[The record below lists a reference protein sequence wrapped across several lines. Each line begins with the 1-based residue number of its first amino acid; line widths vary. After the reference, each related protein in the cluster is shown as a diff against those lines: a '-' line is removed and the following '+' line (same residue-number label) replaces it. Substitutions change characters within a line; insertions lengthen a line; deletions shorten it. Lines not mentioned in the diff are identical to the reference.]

1 MQLLYFPVY
10 ITLRLLSFNTKSPS
24 MFTIIYIS
32 ALLGA
37 VSIVIY
43 IVTQLIDNR
52 SPSRKLGERL
62 LDENST
68 GIMPF
73 YEGRDPSHGYQH
85 VISVTKRVIDIISD
99 MDLLCESSYYK
110 RKVLHAENISKN
122 DVTIAIFA
130 ALLHD
135 AYDHKYIKKKGDI
148 DKVVKD
154 ISNFLYNRG
163 ISRKDIQIIH
173 SIIEN
178 ISFSREFSSRKKTG
192 KPGTPVQQFKKN
204 RIQLTRDIVSDADKI
219 ESLGLTAIERMIQYQ
234 NNHLT
239 VPHEKY
245 SEEWYQEHLAHIH
258 EHCDEK
264 LYILLPKFYI
274 RTEKGREIAKLEDS
288 RLREITAD
296 DRALRHYIFIY
307 TDPPY
312 N

>member
-10 ITLRLLSFNTKSPS
+10 ITLRLLLFNTKSPS

-130 ALLHD
+130 IYSTILAYRSILENRSAITFRFNFSKENIMLNTILNAMLIFALLVLWMNPN
-135 AYDHKYIKKKGDI
+135 KKD
-148 DKVVKD
+148 
-154 ISNFLYNRG
+154 FLT
-163 ISRKDIQIIH
+163 IQVYYYLP
-173 SIIEN
+173 N
-178 ISFSREFSSRKKTG
+178 
-192 KPGTPVQQFKKN
+192 N
-204 RIQLTRDIVSDADKI
+204 KI
-219 ESLGLTAIERMIQYQ
+219 
-234 NNHLT
+234 
-239 VPHEKY
+239 
-245 SEEWYQEHLAHIH
+245 
-258 EHCDEK
+258 
-264 LYILLPKFYI
+264 
-274 RTEKGREIAKLEDS
+274 
-288 RLREITAD
+288 
-296 DRALRHYIFIY
+296 
-307 TDPPY
+307 
-312 N
+312 